1 MIMKKS
7 LEENDRLVI
16 TIKKPE
22 LPERQISDHW
32 NAILTLIGKSQKS
45 DMAARNKLN
54 I

>member
-7 LEENDRLVI
+7 LEKNDLLVI
-16 TIKKPE
+16 TIKKLE

-32 NAILTLIGKSQKS
+32 NTILTLIGKSKKS
-45 DMAARNKLN
+45 DIATRNKLN

>member
-1 MIMKKS
+1 MTMEKS
-7 LEENDRLVI
+7 LKKNDDLVI

-32 NAILTLIGKSQKS
+32 NAILTLIGKSKKS
-45 DMAARNKLN
+45 AIAARNKLN